1 MTVVDLPYLDKRY
14 TKKGV
19 PKWFFRHP
27 LVPRTRIHGQ
37 PGEARFQRVY
47 APLLA
52 QVLGEIEAE
61 KQRTDEGSIR
71 SLVDLYRKSDEWNQL
86 ADETRGDYGRELDR
100 LCRMAGD
107 LSYARLTPEG
117 VLNMRSRVKADTV
130 ESRKAA
136 IAARAEKDA
145 AEDAAWAAKVAKLSA
160 AGQPLPERA
169 KAKRRKPKPV
179 TNSTGARTADFFKS
193 VLSALF
199 SWAIEYRK
207 VSVNP
212 AIGIRKMHKG
222 KNVESRVPWTEH
234 QIRFTIQHGPRGV
247 ADGVIIGAQTGQRL
261 EDVVLM
267 GKSHC
272 VGPDVRVK
280 QLKTGNRVDIPA
292 TGPLIDLI
300 ARRRRSNVEDDVDAL
315 VLRPDGQ
322 AYNDRLFA
330 GHLRDWLDAQ
340 GWFEISFHGL
350 RYSAAGRLNEAG
362 CSVATIS
369 SIIGHSTYQM
379 GMKYASA
386 REGAAQAAIAL
397 EAAAM
402 ADEA

>member
-1 MTVVDLPYLDKRY
+1 MP
-14 TKKGV
+14 
-19 PKWFFRHP
+19 
-27 LVPRTRIHGQ
+27 GQ
-37 PGEARFQRVY
+37 PGEPAFQGTY
-47 APLLA
+47 ASLLSKA
-52 QVLGEIEAE
+52 MGEREAE
-61 KQRTDEGSIR
+61 EQRADVASIR
-71 SLVDLYRKSDEWNQL
+71 SLVDLYRASDEWSQL
-86 ADETRGDYGRELDR
+86 AEETRGDYTRELDR

-130 ESRKAA
+130 ASRTAA
-136 IAARAEKDA
+136 IEARVAKDA
-145 AEDAAWAAKVAKLSA
+145 AADAAWADKVAHFVSTGK
-160 AGQPLPERA
+160 PVPERP
-169 KAKRRKPKPV
+169 KPKRRPPKPIS
-179 TNSTGARTADFFKS
+179 NSTGARTADFFKS
-193 VLSALF
+193 VLSAMF

-247 ADGVIIGAQTGQRL
+247 ADGVIIGSQTGQRL
-261 EDVVLM
+261 EDVVAM
-267 GKSHC
+267 SKRHC
-272 VGPDVRVK
+272 VGPDVRVR

-292 TGPLIDLI
+292 TGPLVDLI
-300 ARRRRSNVEDDVDAL
+300 TRRRCSNVEDDADAL
-315 VLRPDGQ
+315 VLRAEGQ

-330 GHLRDWLDAQ
+330 DHLRDWLDAQ

-362 CSVATIS
+362 CSIATIS

-379 GMKYASA
+379 GIKYASA

-402 ADEA
+402 REDEL